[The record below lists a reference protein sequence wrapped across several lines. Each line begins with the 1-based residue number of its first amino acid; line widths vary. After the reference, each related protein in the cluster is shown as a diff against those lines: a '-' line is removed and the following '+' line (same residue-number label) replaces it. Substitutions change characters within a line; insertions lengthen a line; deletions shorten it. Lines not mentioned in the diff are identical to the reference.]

1 MRRLAPIYIMVL
13 ALFLVACATLQNK
26 QVTAYKVLA
35 STASLYDSSMKS
47 LATLYAQGLITDE
60 EKIQAIKAAEIF
72 WTAWHEAKIAC
83 EIWMA
88 TETEASQDRALTLI
102 NQLQVRF
109 TEMMEILKPLLIR
122 ATK

>member
-1 MRRLAPIYIMVL
+1 MRRLTPLFVIVL
-13 ALFLVACATLQNK
+13 TVFLVACATLQNK

-35 STASLYDSSMKS
+35 STASLYDSSMKT

-72 WTAWHEAKIAC
+72 WAAWHEAEIAC

-88 TETEASQDRALTLI
+88 TESQASQDRALTLI
-102 NQLQVRF
+102 NELQARF
-109 TEMMEILKPLLIR
+109 TEMMEILKPLLGR
-122 ATK
+122 ARK

>member
-1 MRRLAPIYIMVL
+1 MKRLGPVFVIVL

-35 STASLYDSSMKS
+35 STASLYDSSMKT

-60 EKIQAIKAAEIF
+60 EKIQAIRAAEIF
-72 WTAWHEAKIAC
+72 WAAWHEAEIAC

-88 TETEASQDRALTLI
+88 TETEVSKDRALALI
-102 NQLQVRF
+102 NQLQARF
-109 TEMMEILKPLLIR
+109 TEMMEILKPLLVR
-122 ATK
+122 ASK

>member
-1 MRRLAPIYIMVL
+1 MRRLALIYITAL
-13 ALFLVACATLQNK
+13 AVFLVACATLQDK

-72 WTAWHEAKIAC
+72 WAAWHEAEIAC

-102 NQLQVRF
+102 NQLQARF
-109 TEMMEILKPLLIR
+109 TEMMEILKPLLVR
-122 ATK
+122 ASK

>member
-1 MRRLAPIYIMVL
+1 MRRLAPIYIIVL

-26 QVTAYKVLA
+26 QITAYKVLA

-72 WTAWHEAKIAC
+72 WTAWHEAEIAC

-102 NQLQVRF
+102 NELQARF
-109 TEMMEILKPLLIR
+109 TEMMEILKPLLVR
-122 ATK
+122 ASK